1 MRASRPTD
9 EKDPAKGVMRRLKSQ
24 RGFTLVEVLV
34 ALGIMSAIGS
44 VLVGTLHQM
53 TNFTSRS
60 NAQVSVSADLRN
72 AFHWMA
78 EDMKMANTTDLVDGA
93 PAVSTITLN
102 WTNQCEGASTPH
114 SANYCLVGTE
124 LRRTSDG
131 SACNVGTTHTV
142 ARNVASVEFSLASK
156 LVTVA
161 LTSTDDKWSD
171 VTKQFSHYF
180 YLYSSS

>member
-1 MRASRPTD
+1 MKND
-9 EKDPAKGVMRRLKSQ
+9 LIKVLKKLLNGQ

-53 TNFTSRS
+53 SNFTSRG
-60 NAQVSVSADLRN
+60 NAQVSVSADLRT

-93 PAVSTITLN
+93 PAVSTVTLN
-102 WTNQCEGASTPH
+102 WTNQYEGASTPH

-142 ARNVASVEFSLASK
+142 ARNVSSVEFSLAGK